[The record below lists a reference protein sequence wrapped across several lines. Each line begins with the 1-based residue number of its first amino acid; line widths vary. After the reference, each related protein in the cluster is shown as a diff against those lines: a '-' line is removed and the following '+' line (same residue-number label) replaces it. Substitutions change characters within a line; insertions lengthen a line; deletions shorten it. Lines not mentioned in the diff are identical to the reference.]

1 MSDLLTGIF
10 STMGSGPKVFTGV
23 KGSQLFSSKSQDNS
37 QDVTN
42 KPKENRITRKKIK
55 ENRITRKKI
64 KEKKVNL
71 KNVFEELFDLPD
83 ESILVYDAEKQAK
96 LEEEQK
102 KKEIEE
108 KEKNDIIAK
117 RQQEISQLTASKG
130 DELPVTIPTSDDTS
144 GKIITNEDGTMVTS
158 DGTEVTLDE
167 KGNYVS
173 PSGEIVDVSKIPSQR
188 SMSQPENKFTFSEEI
203 TTEQRNLVESCV
215 NQLQTVLA
223 NPEVSSSIITTDDDE
238 DGDPNAVKIIEKTI
252 DDKGESQTSQNI
264 FIDPAVPD
272 FQ

>member
-1 MSDLLTGIF
+1 MSLLGSLF
-10 STMGSGPKVFTGV
+10 STMGSGPKRFTGV
-23 KGSQLFSSKSQDNS
+23 RGSQFLTSKSKDNS
-37 QDVTN
+37 PDDNN

-55 ENRITRKKI
+55 Q
-64 KEKKVNL
+64 KKVNL
-71 KNVFEELFDLPD
+71 KNVFQEIFDLPD
-83 ESILVYDAEKQAK
+83 DSILVYDAEKQAK
-96 LEEEQK
+96 LDEEQK
-102 KKEIEE
+102 KKNIEE
-108 KEKNDIIAK
+108 KEKNDILAK
-117 RQQEISQLTASKG
+117 RQQEINQMTTQKG
-130 DELPVTIPTSDDTS
+130 DELPVMVPTTATP
-144 GKIITNEDGTMVTS
+144 GNIITNEDGTMTTP
-158 DGTEVTLDE
+158 DGSEVTLDE

-173 PSGEIVDVSKIPSQR
+173 PSGEIVDVSKIPNQK
-188 SMSQPENKFTFSEEI
+188 SMSKPENKFTFSEEI

>member
-1 MSDLLTGIF
+1 MSDLISGIF
-10 STMGSGPKVFTGV
+10 STMGSGPKVYTGV
-23 KGSQLFSSKSQDNS
+23 RGFQRLSSKSQDNS
-37 QDVTN
+37 PDDNN
-42 KPKENRITRKKIK
+42 KPK

-71 KNVFEELFDLPD
+71 KNIFEELFDLPD

-117 RQQEISQLTASKG
+117 RQKEINQMTTQTG
-130 DELPVTIPTSDDTS
+130 DELPVMVPTTVTP
-144 GKIITNEDGTMVTS
+144 GNIFTNEDGTMTTP
-158 DGTEVTLDE
+158 DGTEVRLDE

-173 PSGEIVDVSKIPSQR
+173 PSGEIVDVSKIPNQR
-188 SMSQPENKFTFSEEI
+188 SMSKPENKFTFSEEI

-215 NQLQTVLA
+215 SQLQSVLA
-223 NPEVSSSIITTDDDE
+223 NPEVSSSIITTDDDDE

-272 FQ
+272 FK

>member
-1 MSDLLTGIF
+1 MSDLISGIF

-23 KGSQLFSSKSQDNS
+23 RGFQRLSSNSKDNS
-37 QDVTN
+37 PDDNN
-42 KPKENRITRKKIK
+42 KPK

-102 KKEIEE
+102 KKDIEE

-117 RQQEISQLTASKG
+117 RQQEISQLTSSKG
-130 DELPVTIPTSDDTS
+130 DELPVTIPTSVDTS
-144 GKIITNEDGTMVTS
+144 GKIITNDDGTMVTS

-173 PSGEIVDVSKIPSQR
+173 SSGEIVDLSKIPNKM
-188 SMSQPENKFTFSEEI
+188 SMSKPENKFTFSEEI
-203 TTEQRNLVESCV
+203 TTEQQNLVKSCV
-215 NQLQTVLA
+215 SQLQTILT
-223 NPEVSSSIITTDDDE
+223 NPEVSSSIITTTDDDE

-264 FIDPAVPD
+264 YIDPATPYIE
-272 FQ
+272 

>member
-1 MSDLLTGIF
+1 MSLLGSLF
-10 STMGSGPKVFTGV
+10 STMGSGPKLFTGV
-23 KGSQLFSSKSQDNS
+23 KGSQFLTSKSKDNS
-37 QDVTN
+37 PDDNN

-55 ENRITRKKI
+55 Q
-64 KEKKVNL
+64 KKVNL
-71 KNVFEELFDLPD
+71 KNVFQEIFDLPD
-83 ESILVYDAEKQAK
+83 DSILVYDAEKQAK
-96 LEEEQK
+96 LDEEQK
-102 KKEIEE
+102 KKDIEE
-108 KEKNDIIAK
+108 KEKNDILAK
-117 RQQEISQLTASKG
+117 RQQEINQMTTQKG
-130 DELPVTIPTSDDTS
+130 DELPVMVPTTATP
-144 GKIITNEDGTMVTS
+144 GNIITNEDGTMTTP
-158 DGTEVTLDE
+158 DGSEVTLDE

-188 SMSQPENKFTFSEEI
+188 SMSKPENKFTFSEEI
-203 TTEQRNLVESCV
+203 TTEQRKLVESCV

>member
-1 MSDLLTGIF
+1 MSLLGSLF
-10 STMGSGPKVFTGV
+10 STMGSGPKLFTGV
-23 KGSQLFSSKSQDNS
+23 RGSQFLTSKSKDNS
-37 QDVTN
+37 PDDNN

-55 ENRITRKKI
+55 Q
-64 KEKKVNL
+64 KKVNL
-71 KNVFEELFDLPD
+71 KNVFQEIFDLPD
-83 ESILVYDAEKQAK
+83 DSILVYDAEKQAK
-96 LEEEQK
+96 LDEEQK
-102 KKEIEE
+102 KKDIEE
-108 KEKNDIIAK
+108 KEKNDILAK
-117 RQQEISQLTASKG
+117 RQQEINQMTTQKG
-130 DELPVTIPTSDDTS
+130 DELPVMVPTTATP
-144 GKIITNEDGTMVTS
+144 GNIITNEDGTMTTP
-158 DGTEVTLDE
+158 DGSEVTLDE

-173 PSGEIVDVSKIPSQR
+173 PSGEIVDVSKLPNQR
-188 SMSQPENKFTFSEEI
+188 STSKPENKFTFSEEI

-215 NQLQTVLA
+215 SQLQSVLA

>member
-1 MSDLLTGIF
+1 MSNLLTGIF
-10 STMGSGPKVFTGV
+10 STMGSGPKLFTGV
-23 KGSQLFSSKSQDNS
+23 RGSQFLTSKSKDNS
-37 QDVTN
+37 PDDNN

-55 ENRITRKKI
+55 Q
-64 KEKKVNL
+64 KKVNL
-71 KNVFEELFDLPD
+71 KNVFQEIFDLPD
-83 ESILVYDAEKQAK
+83 DSILVYDAEKQAK
-96 LEEEQK
+96 LDEEQK
-102 KKEIEE
+102 KKDIEE

-117 RQQEISQLTASKG
+117 RQQEINQMTTQKD
-130 DELPVTIPTSDDTS
+130 DELPVMVPTTATP
-144 GKIITNEDGTMVTS
+144 GNIITNEDGTMTTP

-173 PSGEIVDVSKIPSQR
+173 PSGEIVDVSKIPNQGP
-188 SMSQPENKFTFSEEI
+188 MSKPENKFTFSEEI

>member
-10 STMGSGPKVFTGV
+10 STMGSGPKLYTGV
-23 KGSQLFSSKSQDNS
+23 RGFQRLSSNSKDNS
-37 QDVTN
+37 PDDNN

-55 ENRITRKKI
+55 Q
-64 KEKKVNL
+64 KKVNL
-71 KNVFEELFDLPD
+71 KNVFQEIFDLPD
-83 ESILVYDAEKQAK
+83 DSILVYDAEKQAK
-96 LEEEQK
+96 LEEQQK

-158 DGTEVTLDE
+158 DGTQVTLDE

-173 PSGEIVDVSKIPSQR
+173 SSGEIVNVSKIPNKM

-203 TTEQRNLVESCV
+203 TTEQQNLVKSCV
-215 NQLQTVLA
+215 NQLQKVISM
-223 NPEVSSSIITTDDDE
+223 PEISSSIISIDDD
-238 DGDPNAVKIIEKTI
+238 DDNDDPNVVKIIQKTI

-264 FIDPAVPD
+264 YIDPATPYIE
-272 FQ
+272 

>member
-1 MSDLLTGIF
+1 MSDLISGIF
-10 STMGSGPKVFTGV
+10 STMGSGPKVYTGV
-23 KGSQLFSSKSQDNS
+23 RGFQRLSSNSKDNS
-37 QDVTN
+37 PDDNN

-55 ENRITRKKI
+55 Q
-64 KEKKVNL
+64 KKVNL

-102 KKEIEE
+102 KNEIEE

-130 DELPVTIPTSDDTS
+130 DELPVTIPKSVDTS
-144 GKIITNEDGTMVTS
+144 GKIITKEDGTMVTS

-173 PSGEIVDVSKIPSQR
+173 PSGEIVDVSKIPNQR
-188 SMSQPENKFTFSEEI
+188 SIPENKFTFSEEI

-215 NQLQTVLA
+215 SQLQSVLA
-223 NPEVSSSIITTDDDE
+223 NPEVSSSIIATDDDE

-264 FIDPAVPD
+264 YIDPATPYIE
-272 FQ
+272 

>member
-1 MSDLLTGIF
+1 MSLLGSLF
-10 STMGSGPKVFTGV
+10 STMGSGPKLFTGV
-23 KGSQLFSSKSQDNS
+23 KGSQFLTSKSKDNS
-37 QDVTN
+37 PDDNN

-55 ENRITRKKI
+55 Q
-64 KEKKVNL
+64 KKVNL
-71 KNVFEELFDLPD
+71 KNVFQEIFDLPD
-83 ESILVYDAEKQAK
+83 DSILVYDAEKQAK
-96 LEEEQK
+96 LDEEQK
-102 KKEIEE
+102 KKDIEE
-108 KEKNDIIAK
+108 KEKNDILAK
-117 RQQEISQLTASKG
+117 RQQEINQMTTQKG
-130 DELPVTIPTSDDTS
+130 DELPVMVPTTATP
-144 GKIITNEDGTMVTS
+144 GNIITNEDGTMTTP
-158 DGTEVTLDE
+158 DGSEVTLDE

-188 SMSQPENKFTFSEEI
+188 SMSKPENKFTFSEEI

>member
-10 STMGSGPKVFTGV
+10 STMGSGPKLYTGV
-23 KGSQLFSSKSQDNS
+23 RGFQRLSSNSKDNS
-37 QDVTN
+37 PDDNN

-55 ENRITRKKI
+55 Q
-64 KEKKVNL
+64 KKVNL
-71 KNVFEELFDLPD
+71 KNVFQEIFDLPD
-83 ESILVYDAEKQAK
+83 DSILVYDAEKQAK
-96 LEEEQK
+96 LDEEQK
-102 KKEIEE
+102 KKDIEE

-117 RQQEISQLTASKG
+117 RQQEINQMTTQKG
-130 DELPVTIPTSDDTS
+130 DELPVMVPTTETP
-144 GKIITNEDGTMVTS
+144 GNIITNEDGTMTTP

-173 PSGEIVDVSKIPSQR
+173 PSGEIVDVSKIPNQK
-188 SMSQPENKFTFSEEI
+188 SMSKPENKFTFSEEI